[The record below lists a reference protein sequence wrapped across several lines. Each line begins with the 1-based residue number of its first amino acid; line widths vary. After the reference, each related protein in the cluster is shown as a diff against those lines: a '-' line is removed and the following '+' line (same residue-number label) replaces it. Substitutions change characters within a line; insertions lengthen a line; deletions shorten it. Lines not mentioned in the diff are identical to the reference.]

1 MRKRPKRC
9 SDTRGLCTPPPFS
22 WLGVLLAPST
32 ADWAAQP
39 GLLTVCTVGLAVTRG
54 FGSARKRFL
63 CRRCQGRR
71 RETESS
77 RCLPG
82 PSALVTTSK
91 RAGEAPTKPGL
102 SSQPLTRSAASSRG
116 REWLLEGGCA
126 ELKAHFSLFLSPQA
140 QTRGGCSAGAQG
152 VVQVRVAQSRAAEHQ
167 PGSGFRGGRA
177 RNPSSGFTDQEV
189 QHQMS
194 SHNSCSTFG
203 KNHEVQGFIQVQ
215 TEMYMIFTTLSRSPN
230 PTATS

>member
-1 MRKRPKRC
+1 M
-9 SDTRGLCTPPPFS
+9 
-22 WLGVLLAPST
+22 

-39 GLLTVCTVGLAVTRG
+39 RLLTVCTVVLAVTQG

-63 CRRCQGRR
+63 CRRCQERR

-82 PSALVTTSK
+82 PSALLTTSK

-102 SSQPLTRSAASSRG
+102 SSQPLTRSTASSRG
-116 REWLLEGGCA
+116 REWLLDGGCA

-167 PGSGFRGGRA
+167 PGSGFRGGRG
-177 RNPSSGFTDQEV
+177 RNPSSGFTDQEM
-189 QHQMS
+189 QHQMP

-203 KNHEVQGFIQVQ
+203 KTMRSRVSSTCKQKLHDIYNPEQVPK
-215 TEMYMIFTTLSRSPN
+215 PN
-230 PTATS
+230 SHQLVRHTKKTMSSKTR